1 MRKKYI
7 LQCTTELAK
16 KSERFKEPEK
26 AIAMAI
32 RMFLSYQEKRVTRE
46 AFGKVLKKNREI
58 LEKIS
63 GTYEQAVR
71 GYIAVILREKENI
84 LSFFQETENLKMP
97 PLGESLEEVENY
109 ILIQFIK
116 NMDSERKED
125 RIGLAKSD
133 FFVCGKR
140 ISE

>member
-1 MRKKYI
+1 
-7 LQCTTELAK
+7 
-16 KSERFKEPEK
+16 
-26 AIAMAI
+26 MAI

-46 AFGKVLKKNREI
+46 AFGKFLKKNREI

-116 NMDSERKED
+116 VMDSERKED
-125 RIGLAKSD
+125 RIGLANMIILVAGRASS
-133 FFVCGKR
+133 VR
-140 ISE
+140 